1 MKGICAVFVQ
11 NIGRNVQSKVAY
23 KNDST
28 VVFADKIDSLSGSSI
43 SIKCVR
49 ISRGFHIQSRDRQA
63 HQSEAAWRNTDR
75 NGIVHRWIQ
84 WSMCRWM
91 FQLHCWHCK
100 LRHSDMDHSSMD
112 QLQQKTSALLQQR
125 KPNISPR
132 RQHEPMGR
140 TGLSVVTFRD

>member
-75 NGIVHRWIQ
+75 NGIVHR
-84 WSMCRWM
+84 
-91 FQLHCWHCK
+91 
-100 LRHSDMDHSSMD
+100 
-112 QLQQKTSALLQQR
+112 
-125 KPNISPR
+125 
-132 RQHEPMGR
+132 
-140 TGLSVVTFRD
+140 